1 MKRKLSKIFVIAFLI
16 IIAIGNKKTLA
27 TKSTGIDEIIAIVPV
42 EMSTN
47 PEENTLETI
56 SPDILEKLR
65 KWGYEGNE
73 VTAQIKIK
81 TTLYIDST
89 SGGYRIRIGED
100 RDFTADTQI
109 NVSEDVLKN
118 VYGYPYDEIVE
129 GNGWDAVI
137 IVESVTTNNYVTTT
151 YIWEGILEE
160 VYTGDIDTFWA
171 NVKRNWKRDK
181 IGFFMYY
188 LLEILRF
195 AFADV
200 EQTLINFI
208 QTSTDHA
215 RDWVYTYSKEK
226 LMNEGTE
233 GKRNKYTRVTN
244 YEKGQG
250 ESWQKIIDITKE
262 EDDLRFEESSK
273 IPVMTGDWYNAAVG
287 HIDIFDVNFLTGNKN
302 HDEGSIWMII
312 RNFAVAC
319 INITIYAASAI
330 ILITLFIYG
339 IQILVGS
346 FKNPEEEA
354 EFKSKL
360 NRFATSVATLIG
372 CVLIMALCIFGSN
385 ALFNSYESTNTEEL
399 PIRVNVE
406 GAGYSFSTTPTG
418 YIGYMAKSNDVKRC
432 VEKFAYT
439 IAYIVMVWG
448 NVAIIAIML
457 VRTATMWILAVIGP
471 ITAVLCIF
479 DIQTRFDFRRWIR
492 LFVLLSSMQVILSFI
507 NMIILKYLF

>member
-1 MKRKLSKIFVIAFLI
+1 M
-16 IIAIGNKKTLA
+16 
-27 TKSTGIDEIIAIVPV
+27 
-42 EMSTN
+42 
-47 PEENTLETI
+47 
-56 SPDILEKLR
+56 
-65 KWGYEGNE
+65 
-73 VTAQIKIK
+73 
-81 TTLYIDST
+81 
-89 SGGYRIRIGED
+89 
-100 RDFTADTQI
+100 
-109 NVSEDVLKN
+109 
-118 VYGYPYDEIVE
+118 
-129 GNGWDAVI
+129 
-137 IVESVTTNNYVTTT
+137 
-151 YIWEGILEE
+151 
-160 VYTGDIDTFWA
+160 
-171 NVKRNWKRDK
+171 
-181 IGFFMYY
+181 
-188 LLEILRF
+188 
-195 AFADV
+195 
-200 EQTLINFI
+200 
-208 QTSTDHA
+208 
-215 RDWVYTYSKEK
+215 
-226 LMNEGTE
+226 
-233 GKRNKYTRVTN
+233 
-244 YEKGQG
+244 
-250 ESWQKIIDITKE
+250 
-262 EDDLRFEESSK
+262 RFEESSK

-360 NRFATSVATLIG
+360 NKFATSVATLIG

-457 VRTATMWILAVIGP
+457 ARTATMWILAVIGP

>member
-1 MKRKLSKIFVIAFLI
+1 
-16 IIAIGNKKTLA
+16 
-27 TKSTGIDEIIAIVPV
+27 
-42 EMSTN
+42 
-47 PEENTLETI
+47 
-56 SPDILEKLR
+56 
-65 KWGYEGNE
+65 
-73 VTAQIKIK
+73 
-81 TTLYIDST
+81 
-89 SGGYRIRIGED
+89 
-100 RDFTADTQI
+100 
-109 NVSEDVLKN
+109 
-118 VYGYPYDEIVE
+118 
-129 GNGWDAVI
+129 
-137 IVESVTTNNYVTTT
+137 
-151 YIWEGILEE
+151 
-160 VYTGDIDTFWA
+160 
-171 NVKRNWKRDK
+171 
-181 IGFFMYY
+181 MYY